1 MLELETQIKDFMT
14 LNNEGKWKLAKKKK
28 VQDLEANVHK
38 LEGKLEVEKRQW
50 IELNDKHMDLLDRVM
65 LLDN

>member
-1 MLELETQIKDFMT
+1 MR
-14 LNNEGKWKLAKKKK
+14 
-28 VQDLEANVHK
+28 K

-50 IELNDKHMDLLDRVM
+50 IELNDKHMDLLDQVM